1 MQLQS
6 VNPTRS
12 SLKAAVIWPAG
23 LQIAIG
29 AAAMVGTLP
38 GRTIG
43 LGLITE
49 PLLGNLGMSR
59 VQYGL
64 INLWAT
70 LLGSL
75 FSLIFGPLVDRIGGR
90 VVLTLNLGLLGATV
104 LRMAHVST
112 IAELAVMVTLT
123 RGLGQSA
130 LSAVS
135 LALVGKRFIARI
147 NGAMAAYAALV
158 AVGFVAAIPA
168 LQQAI
173 QTLGWRPA
181 WADLGWALIALAAF
195 AWLLVRGTPQALSA
209 APMHTDAPPSDG
221 PGAPTALPEPSH
233 TLRQALA
240 APAFWVLAISCSSFN
255 LIFSAVALFSE
266 AILRERGLY
275 TAAVFRA
282 AMGALAASGLL
293 GNAAAAWLLKR
304 IPLARLLALGMLAV
318 TGSILIL
325 PLASTDAA
333 VMIYAALLGLAG
345 GVVTVVFFA
354 CWPRLFGPRHVGK
367 VQGAAQVLTV
377 LFSAMG
383 PVLLALGQRHRG
395 SYSGTFLLIAPLFA
409 CLSAL
414 CWTVPMPSKR
424 RGICPPHGLEQPAT

>member
-1 MQLQS
+1 MNEAMRLEALKQS
-6 VNPTRS
+6 RLSHWQTAT
-12 SLKAAVIWPAG
+12 LLWPAC
-23 LQIAIG
+23 LNVAIA

-49 PLLGNLGMSR
+49 PLLTDLRMGR

-75 FSLIFGPLVDRIGGR
+75 FSLAFGPLVDLVGARI
-90 VVLTLNLGLLGATV
+90 VLSLNLLLLGATV
-104 LRMAHVST
+104 LRMSHVSAA
-112 IAELAVMVTLT
+112 IELAIMVTLT

-135 LALVGKRFIARI
+135 LALVGKWFVGRI

-158 AVGFVAAIPA
+158 AVGFIAAIPV
-168 LQQAI
+168 LQHAI
-173 QTLGWRPA
+173 EKLGWRLA
-181 WADLGWALIALAAF
+181 WADLGWALVILAAV
-195 AWLLVRGTPQALSA
+195 AWLLVRSTPELAQRAAGQDSTPSGQQTTVA
-209 APMHTDAPPSDG
+209 APIERPF
-221 PGAPTALPEPSH
+221 

-240 APAFWVLAISCSSFN
+240 TPAFWVLAVSCSSFN

-266 AILRERGLY
+266 AIVRERGLY
-275 TAAVFRA
+275 TAATFQA
-282 AMGALAASGLL
+282 AMGTLAAGGLL
-293 GNAAAAWLLKR
+293 GNGAAVWLLKR
-304 IPLARLLALGMLAV
+304 MQLGRLLSIGMLAV

-325 PLASTDAA
+325 PLANTRAA
-333 VMIYAALLGLAG
+333 VLVYAAILGVAG

-354 CWPRLFGPRHVGK
+354 CWPRLFGRRHVGK

-377 LFSAMG
+377 LFSALG
-383 PVLLALGQRHRG
+383 PVLLALGERQRG
-395 SYSGTFLLIAPLFA
+395 SYSGTFLLVAPVFGSLALA
-409 CLSAL
+409 C
-414 CWTVPMPSKR
+414 WVVPMPSS
-424 RGICPPHGLEQPAT
+424 RGGP